1 MQNGRGPAFGSLAAA
16 SVHSFLPTTS
26 FCYFAVNLFD
36 SLIAYCS
43 SLIYWTT
50 VLSSLVWVAL
60 AILAIFLVTL
70 AAFFWATAA
79 FAYKVLATA

>member
-1 MQNGRGPAFGSLAAA
+1 
-16 SVHSFLPTTS
+16 
-26 FCYFAVNLFD
+26 
-36 SLIAYCS
+36 
-43 SLIYWTT
+43 
-50 VLSSLVWVAL
+50 VAL